1 MGQKVEGWQKGV
13 GPYSKTDDIK
23 MTQVPQTPF
32 AKGSKD
38 ISKVVDENSERNG
51 GFPAKLTPKD

>member
-1 MGQKVEGWQKGV
+1 MGKKVEGWQKGV

-38 ISKVVDENSERNG
+38 CKCALNILGEKDNG
-51 GFPAKLTPKD
+51 